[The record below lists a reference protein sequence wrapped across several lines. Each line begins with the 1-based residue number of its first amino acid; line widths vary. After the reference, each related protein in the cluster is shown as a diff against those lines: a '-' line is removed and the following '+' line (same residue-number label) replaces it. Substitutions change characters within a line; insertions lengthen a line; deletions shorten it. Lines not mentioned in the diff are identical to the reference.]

1 MAIEDHLT
9 LQLRLEQAIAAQE
22 RLRGTIDD
30 AVIDTTIVVL
40 RKELAEIRSTS
51 ADPQQQRKMVTV
63 LFMDVVNSTRLIQ
76 YMDPEVSMEI
86 LDTSLQSLADPVQR
100 FGGHV
105 TRFMGDGFLAV
116 FGLPTA
122 QENDPEMAV
131 RAGLA
136 ILTTA
141 ENIAQSLKNER
152 GIERFQVRVGINTGL
167 VVAGGVTEEDDTL
180 MGSAVHLA
188 ARLEQAAEPGTILIS
203 SHTFQHIRG
212 LFELEQ
218 SASIKAKGFPEPI
231 ETYRILG
238 TKSRAFRLMNRGVEG
253 VETHMVGREQ
263 EMLRVQM
270 ISQKVFYNHE
280 FQLAIITGEA
290 GLGKS
295 RFLDEFET
303 WLDLQPIA
311 VQLFKGRATL
321 ETQNHPYA
329 LLRDIFTHQFKI
341 LDDDPIQ
348 VLRNKFIQ
356 GFKQILQEDAYPEM
370 QAQFVGQLL
379 GYDFRDSE
387 SLKSV
392 SDNPQL
398 MRDRA
403 LFYLRNYFQAVA
415 AQLPVAIFL
424 DDLHWADDSSLDFIS
439 QLCPALSDQPVLLIA
454 LSRPVLFES
463 KPDWGQ
469 ENKAEIIPLAPLS
482 RAQSGDLV
490 SEVLQKVKDLPATL
504 CDTIV
509 ERAEGNPYYLE
520 EIVRMLV
527 EEGIILKEDP
537 VWRVQADRLD
547 AARIP
552 STLAG
557 IIQAR
562 LDGLPHQERT
572 ILQQASVIG
581 RIFWDSAIRYFHRE
595 NSLEIIDNISVSLD
609 SLQNREMVFRRSP
622 SAFSDAAE
630 YLFKH
635 AFIRDVTYETVLLR
649 QRKIYHNLVAN
660 WLIDQRGDR
669 AAEMSA
675 LIANHLVKAGKIAEA
690 SGYFQQAAEIA
701 ASKYANQEA
710 AELYQQAIDLNPEQ
724 DQQRCF
730 SLLLDLETILNLL
743 GDRQAQVEVL
753 ENLALTADQL
763 KDDRKKIDV
772 LLRKAWFHFWK
783 SEFPEMLNLGEQI
796 VALSQTIGD
805 AGQLQNGY
813 YIMAWA
819 QLRVGNTIQAIQNA
833 NLALGIALEMED
845 RLGEGNTLNML
856 GLIAITQG
864 DYVEARNYIQKF
876 LQIAQELG
884 NINRQLPA
892 LNNLVVALNSL
903 GDFQTAMNYALQ
915 LLDIALE
922 IGDRVTEGTACVNL
936 AWIAASQEDWDSARD
951 YALKGVAIKRE
962 ELQIEALAESLVW
975 LGYTRLGLGQS
986 VEAEQDFRE
995 SEKIRHKL
1003 GHESLRMESISGLS
1017 RALLAQGNAPEAVTL
1032 TEEVLGY
1039 ISTDEN
1045 LSGAWEPLRIYW
1057 NCYQVLKAAKDA
1069 RAVDLLQSSIDLL
1082 QKRAAKIPD
1091 ENERERFL
1099 TNIPWN
1105 RKIWTE
1111 YDSVQR

>member
-1 MAIEDHLT
+1 MTIDDRLT

-22 RLRGTIDD
+22 TLRGTVDD
-30 AVIDTTIVVL
+30 AILDTAIGVL
-40 RKELAEIRSTS
+40 RKELAEIQSSS

-76 YMDPEVSMEI
+76 NMDPEMSMEI
-86 LDTSLQSLADPVQR
+86 LDVSLQALAEPIQR

-116 FGLPTA
+116 FGLPIA

-136 ILTTA
+136 ILTAA

-152 GIERFQVRVGINTGL
+152 GIDRFQVRVGINTGL

-188 ARLEQAAEPGTILIS
+188 ARLEQAAQPGTILIS

-212 LFELEQ
+212 LFELE
-218 SASIKAKGFPEPI
+218 SGDSIEAKGFPEPI

-263 EMLRVQM
+263 EMLRVQQ
-270 ISQKVFYNHE
+270 ISQRVFHNRE
-280 FQLAIITGEA
+280 FQLVIITGEA

-295 RFLDEFET
+295 RFLDEFES
-303 WLDLQPIA
+303 WLDLQSIA
-311 VQLFKGRATL
+311 VILFKGRATL

-329 LLRDIFTHQFKI
+329 LLQDIFAHQFEI
-341 LDDDPIQ
+341 LDDDPVQ
-348 VLRNKFIQ
+348 MVRKKFIQ
-356 GFKQILQEDAYPEM
+356 GFKQILQEGDHPEM

-387 SLKSV
+387 ALKSV

-403 LFYLRNYFQAVA
+403 LLYLRNYFQATS

-424 DDLHWADDSSLDFIS
+424 DDLHWADDSSLDVIS
-439 QLCPALSDQPVLLIA
+439 QLCSALSDQPILLMA

-463 KPDWGQ
+463 KPDWGKG
-469 ENKAEIIPLAPLS
+469 NDFEIIPLPPLS
-482 RAQSGDLV
+482 HEQSGDLV
-490 SEVLQKVKDLPATL
+490 TEVLQKVKDFPETL
-504 CDTIV
+504 CEMII

-527 EEGIILKEDP
+527 EDGIILKAEP
-537 VWRVQADRLD
+537 VWRVQAERLN
-547 AARIP
+547 ATRIP
-552 STLAG
+552 STLTG

-562 LDGLPHQERT
+562 LDGLPDQERT

-581 RIFWDSAIRYFHRE
+581 RIFWDAAIRYINQEKTLEDIE
-595 NSLEIIDNISVSLD
+595 NITPGLD
-609 SLQNREMVFRRSP
+609 SLQNREMIFQRAP

-630 YLFKH
+630 YVFKH

-649 QRKIYHNLVAN
+649 QRKIYHNLAAN
-660 WLIDQRGDR
+660 WLINQRGDR

-675 LIANHLVKAGKIAEA
+675 LIANHLVKAGKMAEA
-690 SGYFQQAAEIA
+690 SGYYQQAAEIA

-743 GDRQAQVEVL
+743 GDRQAQAEVL
-753 ENLALTADQL
+753 KNLALTADQL
-763 KDDRKKIDV
+763 KDDRKTIDV

-796 VALSQTIGD
+796 IVRSQKIGD
-805 AGQLQNGY
+805 DGQLQSGY

-819 QLRVGNTIQAIQNA
+819 HLRIGNTQKAIQIA
-833 NLALGIALEMED
+833 NQVLGISLKMED

-876 LQIAQELG
+876 LQIAHELG

-903 GDFQTAMNYALQ
+903 GDFQAAMSYALQ
-915 LLDIALE
+915 LLDLALE

-951 YALKGVAIKRE
+951 YAIKGVAIKRE
-962 ELQIEALAESLVW
+962 ELQIEALAEGLVW
-975 LGYTRLGLGQS
+975 LGYARLGLGQS
-986 VEAEQDFRE
+986 DEAEQGFRE
-995 SEKIRHKL
+995 SEKIRHRL

-1017 RALLAQGNAPEAVTL
+1017 RALLAQGKVPEAMTL

-1039 ISTDEN
+1039 ISSDEN
-1045 LSGAWEPLRIYW
+1045 LTGAWEPLRIYW
-1057 NCYQVLKAAKDA
+1057 NCYQVLKEAKDA
-1069 RAVDLLQSSIDLL
+1069 RANDLLQLSMDLL

-1099 TNIPWN
+1099 TKIPWN
-1105 RKIWTE
+1105 RKILTE